1 MNSRHRRDADAEADA
16 DGETDPDSGVVDG
29 VPIVYDSPYGV
40 NFVSI

>member
-1 MNSRHRRDADAEADA
+1 MNSRHRRDAEAEA